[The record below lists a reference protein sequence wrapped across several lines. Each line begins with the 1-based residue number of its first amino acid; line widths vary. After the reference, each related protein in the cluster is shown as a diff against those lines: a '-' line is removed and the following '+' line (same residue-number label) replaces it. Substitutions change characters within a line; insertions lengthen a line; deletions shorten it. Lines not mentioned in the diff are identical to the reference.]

1 MGGPL
6 QPSVR
11 KERGFTLVE
20 VAVVIAIIAALIALG
35 YPVMRRTRPRAEMT
49 GLATELH
56 AIVHRA
62 RQEALSRGRD
72 VSVLFYPDAITK
84 SGTGLILVVADDTG
98 GFMAGAVPAGNL
110 DYCTMTPAAP
120 VQTLDRIYL
129 PSGVTIAAPPR
140 TPSYPFPFSLVPAPT
155 TGCSFCNG
163 AVSGGGTRGAIR
175 FDGRG
180 RASFYGNCG
189 LPGDY
194 PNGGSI
200 ALTSSVLN
208 GSRILAILPSGAI
221 KSVNLD

>member
-1 MGGPL
+1 VH
-6 QPSVR
+6 PSHR
-11 KERGFTLVE
+11 NERGFTLVE
-20 VAVVIAIIAALIALG
+20 IAVVIGIIAALLALG
-35 YPVMRRTRPRAEMT
+35 YPLMRRTRPRAEMA

-56 AIVHRA
+56 AVVHRA

-72 VSVLFYPDAITK
+72 VSVLFYPDAVTK
-84 SGTGLILVVADDTG
+84 DGRGLILVVADDTG

-110 DYCTMTPAAP
+110 DYCTMTPGAP
-120 VQTLDRIYL
+120 VPTLERIYL
-129 PSGVTIAAPPR
+129 PTGVTIAAPPR
-140 TPSYPFPFSLVPAPT
+140 TPSFPFPFSLVPAPA

-163 AVSGGGTRGAIR
+163 TAPGGGSRGAIR

-180 RASFYGNCG
+180 RASFFGNCG

-194 PNGGSI
+194 PNGGSV

-208 GSRILAILPSGAI
+208 GSRILAVLPSGVV

>member
-1 MGGPL
+1 M

-11 KERGFTLVE
+11 NERGFTLVE
-20 VAVVIAIIAALIALG
+20 IGVVIAIIAALLALA
-35 YPVMRRTRPRAEMT
+35 YPLMRLTRPRAEIT
-49 GLATELH
+49 GLATELR

-62 RQEALSRGRD
+62 RQEALARGRD
-72 VSVLFYPDAITK
+72 VSVLFYPDAVTAT
-84 SGTGLILVVADDTG
+84 GTGLILVVADDTG

-110 DYCTMTPAAP
+110 DFCTMTPGLPAP
-120 VQTLDRIYL
+120 NLERIYL

-140 TPSYPFPFSLVPAPT
+140 TPSFPFPFSLVLAPT

-163 AVSGGGTRGAIR
+163 TVPGGGSRGAIC

-180 RASFYGNCG
+180 RATFYGNCG

-200 ALTSSVLN
+200 ALTSNVLN
-208 GSRILAILPSGAI
+208 GSRILAVLPSGAV
-221 KSVNLD
+221 KSVTLD